1 LIDDKEIDEI
11 RRLLTGEVSDP
22 TDFKR
27 IVDVLLAKPEF
38 QALADALGDGD
49 DLEPPPDDFT
59 ARNRLLLR
67 SQLGR
72 LIPGPS
78 MKTLLLGDAI
88 ETRVEWVDHRGRL
101 QSLPVQVAWMGG
113 GRFQLRADW
122 PPGMTPL
129 SLVRFIDL
137 DLAQGRTGTICE
149 YQPPVHLPTVQRA
162 AGDQSA
168 QIRRGAVWAA
178 AAHTGASDQPR
189 PAKPEK
195 RDFAFRDPQT
205 VVGKLPPGSDKDFIV
220 AEVFS
225 EDGSNRRPPQILA
238 LRKQGNQ
245 GVASFSWLQDTA
257 SDKPVQVKLRPLEQ
271 QDLSWLSIEQT
282 RWLLAKAEFATWP
295 LKQNEAAE
303 RELTSCGQDIRAET
317 KDEGEWFVRLYL
329 EEGAANA

>member
-1 LIDDKEIDEI
+1 MTDDKEIDEI
-11 RRLLTGEVSDP
+11 RRLFAGEVSDP
-22 TDFKR
+22 QEFTR
-27 IVDVLLAKPEF
+27 IVGVLLAKPEF
-38 QALADALGDGD
+38 QALADALDDGD

-59 ARNRLLLR
+59 ARNRLLAR

-72 LIPGPS
+72 LDPGPS
-78 MKTLLLGDAI
+78 MKTLLSGNAS
-88 ETRVEWVDHRGRL
+88 ETRLEWVDDQGRL
-101 QSLPVQVAWMGG
+101 HNFPAELTWTGK
-113 GRFQLRADW
+113 GRFHLQADW

-149 YQPPVHLPTVQRA
+149 YHPPVQPPVVQRA

-205 VVGKLPPGSDKDFIV
+205 VVGKLPPGNDRDFIV
-220 AEVFS
+220 AEVFC
-225 EDGSNRRPPQILA
+225 EDDSNRRPPQILM

-245 GVASFSWLQDTA
+245 GVASFSWSQDTA
-257 SDKPVQVKLRPLEQ
+257 SVKAVQVNLRPLEQ
-271 QDLSWLSIEQT
+271 KDLSWLSIEQT

-295 LKQNEAAE
+295 LQYNEAAE
-303 RELTSCGQDIRAET
+303 RELTSCGPDITDET
-317 KDEGEWFVRLYL
+317 EDEGEWFVRLSL
-329 EEGAANA
+329 DEGAGNA